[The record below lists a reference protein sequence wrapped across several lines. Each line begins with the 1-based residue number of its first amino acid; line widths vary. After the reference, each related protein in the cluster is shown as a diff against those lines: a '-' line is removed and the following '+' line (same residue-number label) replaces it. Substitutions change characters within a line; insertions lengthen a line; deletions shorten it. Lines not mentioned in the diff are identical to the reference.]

1 MSFSKVIDGL
11 ENEKILSEI
20 ETVCDHDIID
30 VLNKEQLNETDFLHL
45 LSPKGSKHIEHM
57 AQNSRIMSLKH
68 FGKAITL
75 YTPLYISNYCV
86 NRCLY
91 CSFNCNNSIKRNKLT
106 LEEIREEAEEVS
118 KTGIKHIL
126 LLTGESEIKTPVQYI
141 RDSVQILR
149 EYFQSVVLEV
159 YPMKTNEYK
168 ELVDAGIDGVTIYQE
183 TYDRE
188 IYESVHVKGPKRDYL
203 YRLDTP
209 ERACDAGVRTINIG
223 ALLGL
228 NDWRVEVFKLG
239 LHAKYLSEK
248 FPEME
253 VGISLPRIK
262 DISSTEKLSYK
273 YYEITDRDFVQIFS
287 ALKLF
292 LPHCS
297 INISTR
303 ESKSMRENLIPI
315 GVNKMSAGVSTEV
328 GGHKINK
335 NSEKQFKI
343 SDESSVKDVIKMIE
357 RVGYQ
362 SVLKDWMVF

>member
-1 MSFSKVIDGL
+1 MSISKVLDELDI
-11 ENEKILSEI
+11 EKILREI
-20 ETVCDHDIID
+20 ETVSNDDIIKI
-30 VLNKEQLNETDFLHL
+30 LNKEQIDEHEFLQL
-45 LSPKGSKHIEHM
+45 LSQEGANNLEHM
-57 AQNSRIMSLKH
+57 AQNSRINSLKH

-75 YTPLYISNYCV
+75 YTPMYISNYCV

-106 LEEIREEAEEVS
+106 LDEIREEAEEVS

-126 LLTGESEIKTPVQYI
+126 LLTGESEVKTSVEYIKDAVK
-141 RDSVQILR
+141 ILR

-159 YPMKTNEYK
+159 YPMKTHQYK

-188 IYESVHVKGPKRDYL
+188 IYKNVHIKGPKRDYL

-209 ERACDAGVRTINIG
+209 ERACIAGVRTINIG

-228 NDWRVEVFKLG
+228 DDWRVEIYKVG

-248 FPEME
+248 FPEVE

-262 DISSTEKLSYK
+262 EISSTENVPYK
-273 YYEITDRDFVQIFS
+273 YNEITDREFVQIFS

-343 SDESSVKDVIKMIE
+343 SDESSVEDVIKMIE

-362 SVLKDWMVF
+362 PVLKDWMLL